1 MTRRPLSLDLVAA
14 RRIIF
19 ARRGP
24 RARTTCRV
32 GYRDLGLACLSLAS
46 GGTDVLT
53 FLKLGDLFASAMTGN
68 TALLAIAIGR
78 GQMLA
83 ASRSLT
89 ALLGFIL
96 GAALATLTHAPIHTQ
111 VRSGPYLRRLL
122 VIEIA
127 LLGVCAVLWRVGPD
141 PIQGARL
148 YAVILLFAVS
158 MGIQGVGAR
167 RIHSADISTI
177 VFTTLLISIVASLTR
192 TVFQRAGAAASVA
205 VSRASIGAFVTY
217 CCGAALVG
225 ALVTRYFEWVLWM
238 PVVAVLLALGC
249 WELAMKTERDLA

>member
-1 MTRRPLSLDLVAA
+1 MTP
-14 RRIIF
+14 
-19 ARRGP
+19 
-24 RARTTCRV
+24 ARTRI

-46 GGTDVLT
+46 GCTDVLT

-68 TALLAIAIGR
+68 TALLAIAIGH
-78 GQMLA
+78 GQMLT

-96 GAALATLTHAPIHTQ
+96 GAAVATLMDAPIQTR

-127 LLGVCAVLWRVGPD
+127 FLSVCAVLWRVSPD

-158 MGIQGVGAR
+158 MGMQGVGAR
-167 RIHSADISTI
+167 RINSAGISTI

-192 TVFQRAGAAASVA
+192 TVFQRTGVAASAA

-217 CCGAALVG
+217 CCGAALAG
-225 ALVTRYFEWVLWM
+225 ALVTRYFARVLWM

-249 WELAMKTERDLA
+249 WELALKTEREPVDRPPR